1 MTVKAYSFNHF
12 VYCPSSQFIDTD
24 KKYSCCIADRRRV
37 GPEYNGTESFNSDY
51 LKKIRKQMLNGVR
64 SPACRPC
71 WDKEI
76 IGFRSK
82 RKRVN
87 EQFKDYVWNSD
98 DNGLMYTMPVTTT
111 YVPAMYVI

>member
-1 MTVKAYSFNHF
+1 
-12 VYCPSSQFIDTD
+12 
-24 KKYSCCIADRRRV
+24 
-37 GPEYNGTESFNSDY
+37 
-51 LKKIRKQMLNGVR
+51 MLNGVR

-98 DNGLMYTMPVTTT
+98 DNG
-111 YVPAMYVI
+111 